1 MLRETDNEDTTIQSL
16 WDMAKTVLRGKF
28 IAIDLISGNKK
39 NSNNQPNL
47 TP

>member
-39 NSNNQPNL
+39 NSNKQPNL